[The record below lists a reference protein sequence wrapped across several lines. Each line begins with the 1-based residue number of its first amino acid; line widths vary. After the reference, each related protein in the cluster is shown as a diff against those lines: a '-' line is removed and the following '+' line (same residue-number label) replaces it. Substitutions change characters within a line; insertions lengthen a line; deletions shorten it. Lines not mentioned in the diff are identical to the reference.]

1 MSKKQ
6 KKIKTTIDFQF
17 GIYGIIPS
25 KQRAYHKEKVSLEIR
40 SKEKEKIVAFNKRL
54 IDNLNEQLKRL
65 EQFPTDNEL
74 FVFILQYFV
83 SEQKYRERD
92 LDNMAKT
99 ILDLLEGKFYR
110 DDKQVKTLLISKKV
124 DRKNIPQ
131 DFIYIAIKELK
142 NNQDIDVLRVSG
154 IDRSV
159 VLYQEIKNRKITF

>member
-1 MSKKQ
+1 
-6 KKIKTTIDFQF
+6 
-17 GIYGIIPS
+17 
-25 KQRAYHKEKVSLEIR
+25 
-40 SKEKEKIVAFNKRL
+40 
-54 IDNLNEQLKRL
+54 
-65 EQFPTDNEL
+65 
-74 FVFILQYFV
+74 
-83 SEQKYRERD
+83 
-92 LDNMAKT
+92 MAKT